1 MNRAT
6 ATLLLAAFAFTSVSV
21 TAQTQALPEEALA
34 PFAARQ
40 VAPGVHLLSTPE
52 EYRGPVVGNVT
63 VIEQSDGIVLVDSGL
78 TAADGRRVV
87 SFVRALTDK
96 PVKAVLIT
104 HWHNDHPQGVSALR
118 EAWPR
123 ARIIATVATRRSLA
137 GPAMDEVGFA
147 PNEEFETLLLNQS
160 SGAIAQANAAIL
172 DPATD
177 EATRGRWRRLIAD
190 FRRVMTDVRGTHL
203 VLPTET
209 FTDELVLDD
218 ALRPVRL
225 MHLGRA
231 NTDGDAVAWLPNDRI
246 LVTGDIVVW
255 PVPFGFYSFPGDW
268 IGVLERLK
276 AMDYRVLIPGHGE
289 PQTDT
294 AYIDRLIATIG
305 DIRAQV
311 GPLAREGLAIEEV
324 RQRVDYSAQ
333 TAIFGDTPRHRLQF
347 EGYWLN
353 PMTMNAWIE
362 ARGLPMVQG
371 DEDLYQ

>member
-123 ARIIATVATRRSLA
+123 ARIIA
-137 GPAMDEVGFA
+137 
-147 PNEEFETLLLNQS
+147 
-160 SGAIAQANAAIL
+160 
-172 DPATD
+172 
-177 EATRGRWRRLIAD
+177 
-190 FRRVMTDVRGTHL
+190 
-203 VLPTET
+203 
-209 FTDELVLDD
+209 
-218 ALRPVRL
+218 
-225 MHLGRA
+225 
-231 NTDGDAVAWLPNDRI
+231 
-246 LVTGDIVVW
+246 
-255 PVPFGFYSFPGDW
+255 
-268 IGVLERLK
+268 
-276 AMDYRVLIPGHGE
+276 
-289 PQTDT
+289 
-294 AYIDRLIATIG
+294 
-305 DIRAQV
+305 
-311 GPLAREGLAIEEV
+311 
-324 RQRVDYSAQ
+324 
-333 TAIFGDTPRHRLQF
+333 
-347 EGYWLN
+347 
-353 PMTMNAWIE
+353 
-362 ARGLPMVQG
+362 
-371 DEDLYQ
+371 